1 MAVGKKLS
9 SKASS
14 IQLHLNTGLVLSEEN
29 NTEFTTKYVQPI
41 FLDKTDNSILTD
53 YLPNI

>member
-14 IQLHLNTGLVLSEEN
+14 IQLHVNTGLVLSEEN

-41 FLDKTDNSILTD
+41 FLDKTDNGILTD